1 MVTARAATKGLSTTD
16 LETIRDTLGAGRK
29 PKVMFT
35 EAAGQIAGQIGQV
48 VGLTD
53 PELSDEWVV
62 VRFGRDEL
70 PFSPID
76 LMIAPKA
83 APNRRTNTVP
93 APREESPVPAPAP
106 PLSTVDSP
114 AAAPVSPAPAGPA
127 GPAAKAGNGRSGA
140 GSGAGSGAADSSASD
155 AVAVVPGE
163 KGGPAAS
170 DGSDGSAGPDGSAG
184 SDGSASSAAPGEP
197 GAAEEAKDAPKR
209 AAKAAPAKK
218 VAKPKAPAGLT
229 VTLAYAD
236 GEWTV
241 AANQGA
247 KALAKPYLI
256 KPAEALKMVSM
267 LDVPGV
273 HEAVEEIVSAARAE
287 AEQQAERLRAELAEI
302 EARLAELSETE

>member
-1 MVTARAATKGLSTTD
+1 MYGCGGSAMVTARAATKGLSTTD
-16 LETIRDTLGAGRK
+16 LEQIRDTLGAGRK

-62 VRFGRDEL
+62 VRFGKDEL

-127 GPAAKAGNGRSGA
+127 GPAAKAGNGRSAA
-140 GSGAGSGAADSSASD
+140 GSGTAGDPLAADSSAARAD
-155 AVAVVPGE
+155 EGE
-163 KGGPAAS
+163 PAA
-170 DGSDGSAGPDGSAG
+170 AAGSAG
-184 SDGSASSAAPGEP
+184 SAGAAAPGEP
-197 GAAEEAKDAPKR
+197 GEPGGGEEAKDAPKK

-247 KALAKPYLI
+247 
-256 KPAEALKMVSM
+256 
-267 LDVPGV
+267 
-273 HEAVEEIVSAARAE
+273 
-287 AEQQAERLRAELAEI
+287 
-302 EARLAELSETE
+302 